1 MDISACTFNAGRG
14 AKGSALYL
22 QVHAAASRVVKFVG
36 S

>member
-22 QVHAAASRVVKFVG
+22 QVRAAGPRGFWV
-36 S
+36 